1 MRLRPPRNP
10 VSERWRDPVIA
21 AVWLVALEVEN
32 LAVNHAHRSVL
43 AYGLVVAVMGVAAV
57 WRRRAPLT
65 FALVALTGASVLV
78 AAWSNT
84 NLTVAPVYVQAFVPY
99 TIARECRG
107 GRALFGLVAVLVWG
121 TVVDVATGSNTA
133 GSIAGLVITG
143 ASWGAGRW
151 LHARRLLDAELVRN
165 AEQIEAERAS
175 RVRLAVADERT
186 RIARELHTLIAAN
199 VSAMVLQA
207 EAAELL
213 LDGDS
218 PAADAAMAAIEQ
230 TGRDALADMRRMLGV
245 LRHSEQTP
253 SLAPQPG
260 VGQVYALVEA
270 ARGRGASVELS
281 VDGDPGPL
289 PASVDLGIYRMLE
302 EMLAAEGLKRGV
314 VRLRFRDDEVELE
327 VIAYGVSDAP
337 SWPTLAMRE
346 RAAICQ
352 GTIDGESGS
361 GARRLVVT
369 LPRRLAEV
377 FA

>member
-1 MRLRPPRNP
+1 MRLRRPRNP

-32 LAVNHAHRSVL
+32 LAVNHGHRSVL

-57 WRRRAPLT
+57 WRRRAPLA

-99 TIARECRG
+99 TIAKECPG
-107 GRALFGLVAVLVWG
+107 ARALFGLVAVLVWG
-121 TVVDVATGSNTA
+121 TVIDVATGSNTA

-151 LHARRLLDAELVRN
+151 LRARRLLDAELVRN

-207 EAAELL
+207 EAAEIVAGRRFAGRRRG
-213 LDGDS
+213 DGGDRADRPRRARRHEADARRARDTPSRHRRSRHS
-218 PAADAAMAAIEQ
+218 PASARSTHWSRRPAAA
-230 TGRDALADMRRMLGV
+230 G
-245 LRHSEQTP
+245 
-253 SLAPQPG
+253 
-260 VGQVYALVEA
+260 
-270 ARGRGASVELS
+270 
-281 VDGDPGPL
+281 
-289 PASVDLGIYRMLE
+289 
-302 EMLAAEGLKRGV
+302 
-314 VRLRFRDDEVELE
+314 
-327 VIAYGVSDAP
+327 AP
-337 SWPTLAMRE
+337 SSSASMGIPGRCR
-346 RAAICQ
+346 RAS
-352 GTIDGESGS
+352 TSGS
-361 GARRLVVT
+361 TGCLRRCWP
-369 LPRRLAEV
+369 PRA
-377 FA
+377 

>member
-1 MRLRPPRNP
+1 MRFRPPRSP
-10 VSERWRDPVIA
+10 VPERWRDPVIA

-32 LAVNHAHRSVL
+32 LAVNDGHRSVL
-43 AYGLVVAVMGVAAV
+43 AYGLVAAVMGVAAV

-65 FALVALTGASVLV
+65 FALVALTADSILV
-78 AAWSNT
+78 AGWSNT
-84 NLTVAPVYVQAFVPY
+84 NVTVAPLYAQAFVPY
-99 TIARECRG
+99 TIAKECPGASAR
-107 GRALFGLVAVLVWG
+107 FGLAAVLVWG
-121 TVVDVATGSNTA
+121 AVVDAATGSPIA

-151 LHARRLLDAELVRN
+151 LRARRLLDAELARN
-165 AEQIEAERAS
+165 TEQIEAERAS

-213 LDGDS
+213 LDDDS
-218 PAADAAMAAIEQ
+218 QAADAAMAAIEQ
-230 TGRDALADMRRMLGV
+230 TGRAALADMRRMLGV
-245 LRHSEQTP
+245 LRHSDEAP

-260 VGQVYALVEA
+260 VGRVYALVEA
-270 ARGRGASVELS
+270 ARGRGGSVELS

-289 PASVDLGIYRMLE
+289 PASVDLGVYRMLE
-302 EMLAAEGLKRGV
+302 ETLAADGLERSV

-327 VIAYGVSDAP
+327 VSAYGLDDSP
-337 SWPTLAMRE
+337 PWPTLAMRE

-352 GTIDGESGS
+352 GTVHGESGS
-361 GARRLVVT
+361 VARRLVVT
-369 LPRRLAEV
+369 MPRRLAEV

>member
-1 MRLRPPRNP
+1 MKLSTHSP
-10 VSERWRDPVIA
+10 VPERWRDPAIA

-32 LAVNHAHRSVL
+32 VAINYGHRSVL
-43 AYGLVVAVMGVAAV
+43 AYGLVVAVMGVAAG

-65 FALVALTGASVLV
+65 FALVALTAASVLV
-78 AAWSNT
+78 AAWSNAD
-84 NLTVAPVYVQAFVPY
+84 LVIAPVYVQAFVPY
-99 TIARECRG
+99 TIARECPVA
-107 GRALFGLVAVLVWG
+107 RARFGLAAVLMWG
-121 TVVDVATGSNTA
+121 TVVDLATGSNTG

-143 ASWGAGRW
+143 ASWAAGRW
-151 LHARRLLDAELVRN
+151 LRARRLLDAELARH

-218 PAADAAMAAIEQ
+218 QAADAAMAAIEQ

-245 LRHSEQTP
+245 LRHSEETP

-270 ARGRGASVELS
+270 ARGRGGSVELN

-289 PASVDLGIYRMLE
+289 AASVDLGVYRMVE
-302 EMLAAEGLKRGV
+302 ETLAAESLKRGRV
-314 VRLRFRDDEVELE
+314 HLQFRDDEVELE
-327 VIAYGVSDAP
+327 VIAYGLGNAP
-337 SWPTLAMRE
+337 PWPTLAMRE
-346 RAAICQ
+346 RAASCQ
-352 GTIDGESGS
+352 GTIHGESGLDT
-361 GARRLVVT
+361 RRLVVT

>member
-1 MRLRPPRNP
+1 MRIRPPRNP
-10 VSERWRDPVIA
+10 VPERWRDPLIA

-32 LAVNHAHRSVL
+32 LAINVGHRSVL

-78 AAWSNT
+78 AAWGNA
-84 NLTVAPVYVQAFVPY
+84 NLTVAPLYAQAFVPY
-99 TIARECRG
+99 TTAKECPG
-107 GRALFGLVAVLVWG
+107 VRALFGLAAVLVWG
-121 TVVDVATGSNTA
+121 TVVDVATGSPA
-133 GSIAGLVITG
+133 GGSIAGLVITA

-151 LHARRLLDAELVRN
+151 LRARRLLDAELARN

-218 PAADAAMAAIEQ
+218 LAADAAMAAVEQ

-245 LRHSEQTP
+245 LRHSEEPP

-260 VGQVYALVEA
+260 VGQVYALVEM
-270 ARGRGASVELS
+270 ARGRGSSVELS

-289 PASVDLGIYRMLE
+289 PASVDLGVYRMLE
-302 EMLAAEGLKRGV
+302 ETLAAEGLERGV
-314 VRLRFRDDEVELE
+314 VRLRFSDEEVELE
-327 VIAYGVSDAP
+327 VSAYGLDDSP
-337 SWPTLAMRE
+337 PWPTLAMRE

-352 GTIDGESGS
+352 GTIHGESGS
-361 GARRLVVT
+361 VARRLVVT
-369 LPRRLAEV
+369 MPTRLAEV